1 MSDLQRR
8 TFIKGF
14 LFAAAGTAF
23 ASGPQVHFP
32 TDPRSRIG
40 VATYPFRAWI
50 DSPHNHDRKADKPGM
65 DLKAFAQLIPKEFG
79 VHGIEPL
86 HSHFSSTD
94 PEYVRGLRAAFD
106 AAGVRTINIPV
117 DTDPHLC
124 SDDAAKREK
133 GLADYCKW
141 IDAAVILGSPSVRM
155 HIPRC
160 PDPANL
166 DVAAKAFSP
175 VIQYAASH
183 NVIVNLENDD
193 PVLDNAHRIIMF
205 IEKVNSPYLRAL
217 PDFGNS
223 MLQGDTEF
231 NAKAVEGMFRLATS
245 IAHVK
250 DAETVRDK
258 TERADIKRLFGIAKA
273 ARFRG
278 YYSMESDYDT
288 DPFKDTKHLVEL
300 SVSLM

>member
-1 MSDLQRR
+1 MLSLHRR
-8 TFIKGF
+8 SFIKGLVF
-14 LFAAAGTAF
+14 TAAGTAF

-40 VATYPFRAWI
+40 VATYPFR
-50 DSPHNHDRKADKPGM
+50 DFLETPRHLDRKAGKPSM
-65 DLKAFAQLIPKEFG
+65 DLKAFAKLIPREFG

-86 HSHFSSTD
+86 DAHFASTD
-94 PEYVRGLRAAFD
+94 AEYIRGLRAAFD
-106 AAGVRTINIPV
+106 AVGVRTINIPI
-117 DTDPHLC
+117 DGDPHLC
-124 SDDAAKREK
+124 SQDAELRKK
-133 GLADYCKW
+133 GLAQHCRW

-160 PDPANL
+160 PDIL
-166 DVAAKAFSP
+166 DLDLAAKAFAP
-175 VIQYAASH
+175 VIQYAAAN

-193 PVLDNAHRIIMF
+193 PVLDGAYRIISF
-205 IEKVNSPYLRAL
+205 IEKVKSPWLRAL

-223 MLQGDTEF
+223 MLQGDAEF

-250 DAETVRDK
+250 DAETIRDK

-273 ARFRG
+273 ANFKG
-278 YYSMESDYDT
+278 FYSMESDYDT
-288 DPFKDTKHLVEL
+288 DPFKDTKHLIEL
-300 SVSLM
+300 SVALM